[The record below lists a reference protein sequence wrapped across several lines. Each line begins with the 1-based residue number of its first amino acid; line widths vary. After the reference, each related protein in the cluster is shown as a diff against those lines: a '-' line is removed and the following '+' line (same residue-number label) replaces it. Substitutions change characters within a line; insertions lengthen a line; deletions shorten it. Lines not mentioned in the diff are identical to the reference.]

1 MTERDDLLR
10 RVAGVDPYPSDQP
23 LPSDISDSRPPVAI
37 LIQGGDDI
45 DRVSPL
51 ERARTTRWWRGPAV
65 AMAAL
70 VVALLVAIPILL
82 IDGSD
87 GPVAN
92 TTTAPVSTT
101 VPTTPD
107 EPANAMLVTPEIGA
121 TWTLV
126 ATVDDWLIEPSLVD
140 GELFAIRR
148 GLDSNAEPNSEGILE
163 GMVVGFGGEDDGSP
177 PDYWRS
183 VDGATWTR
191 TDEGGLPRPPSGD
204 VAVAGASVSVE
215 RVISEGE
222 GGTRVDNVVM
232 ATSSGALPRA
242 INLRP
247 FQNGWMPRVMMG
259 DLGWVVFSP
268 ALEVGLAGNGSQAP
282 RIGNLGLWYS
292 PDTETWFEV
301 TDRGPL
307 ADNYGDVGPIDYF
320 GEGIVVR
327 DDDILVFANTAEEVG
342 WGIVS
347 QLETEIWRLELSA
360 DPTPAAQEATP
371 STTSPVAADDGAAP
385 PDESTAMDWNPI
397 LATTKAKAAPPAAT
411 CPEGTDP
418 NAPGSVD
425 QDRPQLAGGTS
436 NQPAVFDERRGRVIH
451 VADNGET
458 WAFDVCTNAWT
469 ELNPVVDLQG
479 RVVTPR
485 PIRGELVYDVDSD
498 VTLYIRG
505 GLVLVYDAADNTWTA
520 QQTPPTSYDINYPGL
535 GAVYDPVSGLVV
547 VETGNHGLVAYD
559 VDTNTWTEIG
569 TVEGDYPGFLV
580 GYSATTDRLYFL
592 EFQSDGVAVDP
603 RSGRSEPLDQIDV
616 MGGWGAYEFA
626 TSTDTAYVYGDGVC
640 RLDPISLD
648 WTCTG
653 SPDIPRGIQNFES
666 MVADPI
672 NNRLLLFHGS
682 CCGLYPTMHDDVWA
696 LDFDTR
702 EWSLVLEEANQ
713 RVHQ

>member
-87 GPVAN
+87 SPVAN

-121 TWTLV
+121 AWTLV
-126 ATVDDWLIEPSLVD
+126 ATVDDWLTEPSLVD

-183 VDGATWTR
+183 VDGVAWTR
-191 TDEGGLPRPPSGD
+191 ADEGGPPPSTEA
-204 VAVAGASVSVE
+204 AVAGASVSVE

-327 DDDILVFANTAEEVG
+327 DDDILVFAATAEDVG

-360 DPTPAAQEATP
+360 DPTPAAQEAM
-371 STTSPVAADDGAAP
+371 STTTTVASTTAAPPVYGAAP
-385 PDESTAMDWNPI
+385 LVWDSI
-397 LATTKAKAAPPAAT
+397 LATTEAKAAPPAAT
-411 CPEGTDP
+411 CPEGATPDVLGP
-418 NAPGSVD
+418 MGQA
-425 QDRPQLAGGTS
+425 RPYGASWS
-436 NQPAVFDERRGRVIH
+436 NQAAAFDQRAGRIVL
-451 VADNGET
+451 VDEVGET
-458 WAFDVCTNAWT
+458 WTFDVCANTWHAMNPTFDDPGLLRDVFRDGWT
-469 ELNPVVDLQG
+469 GQ
-479 RVVTPR
+479 
-485 PIRGELVYDVDSD
+485 LVYDVDSD
-498 VTLYIRG
+498 LTITFMGASLA
-505 GLVLVYDAADNTWTA
+505 VYDADTNAWTSRP
-520 QQTPPTSYDINYPGL
+520 QPEEYDTGLPGW

-547 VETGNHGLVAYD
+547 VQTATAGLVAYD
-559 VDTNTWTEIG
+559 VETDAWTPIG
-569 TVEGDYPGFLV
+569 GAEDKEWSSYLV
-580 GYSATTDRLYFL
+580 GYLTDTDRFVFVSGFGDPGMVL
-592 EFQSDGVAVDP
+592 DP
-603 RSGRSEPLDQIDV
+603 RTGIAAELVAPPNDVFAGFGRLD
-616 MGGWGAYEFA
+616 FA
-626 TSTDTAYVYGDGVC
+626 TNTDTPYVLVVARSVC
-640 RLDPISLD
+640 RLHPATLD
-648 WTCTG
+648 WECLTLADG
-653 SPDIPRGIQNFES
+653 PGLSVSGAGLFAAIVG
-666 MVADPI
+666 DPI
-672 NNRLLLFHGS
+672 NDRVILIYGYGPGFNGS
-682 CCGLYPTMHDDVWA
+682 SYYEANALWA
-696 LDFDTR
+696 VDFDTG
-702 EWSLVLEEANQ
+702 EWT
-713 RVHQ
+713 

>member
-121 TWTLV
+121 AWTLV

-204 VAVAGASVSVE
+204 VAVAGTSVSVE

-327 DDDILVFANTAEEVG
+327 DDDILVFANTAAEVG

-425 QDRPQLAGGTS
+425 QDRPQLAGWTS
-436 NQPAVFDERRGRVIH
+436 NQPAVFDETQRVKSSTSTRA
-451 VADNGET
+451 V
-458 WAFDVCTNAWT
+458 
-469 ELNPVVDLQG
+469 
-479 RVVTPR
+479 R
-485 PIRGELVYDVDSD
+485 PGHSMSVRM
-498 VTLYIRG
+498 
-505 GLVLVYDAADNTWTA
+505 
-520 QQTPPTSYDINYPGL
+520 PGL
-535 GAVYDPVSGLVV
+535 
-547 VETGNHGLVAYD
+547 N
-559 VDTNTWTEIG
+559 
-569 TVEGDYPGFLV
+569 
-580 GYSATTDRLYFL
+580 
-592 EFQSDGVAVDP
+592 
-603 RSGRSEPLDQIDV
+603 
-616 MGGWGAYEFA
+616 
-626 TSTDTAYVYGDGVC
+626 
-640 RLDPISLD
+640 
-648 WTCTG
+648 
-653 SPDIPRGIQNFES
+653 
-666 MVADPI
+666 
-672 NNRLLLFHGS
+672 
-682 CCGLYPTMHDDVWA
+682 
-696 LDFDTR
+696 
-702 EWSLVLEEANQ
+702 
-713 RVHQ
+713 